1 MTPYEA
7 MKIAEIESHRKYMEN
22 PEKYN
27 RQYAAFKI
35 GGVAL
40 FALVFVVLP
49 LVRIIKTLVLLP

>member
-27 RQYAAFKI
+27 RQYAAFKF
-35 GGVAL
+35 GALAL
-40 FALVFVVLP
+40 FFLVFTVP
-49 LVRIIKTLVLLP
+49 TLARLIGTFL

>member
-35 GGVAL
+35 GVVAL
-40 FALVFVVLP
+40 FALVSIVLP
-49 LVRIIKTLVLLP
+49 LVRIIKTLALLP